1 MIRNK
6 LASLEAK
13 LVRNY
18 DRVTLLTGVKCRATS
33 VAKKTLEKDFSC
45 AEKFD
50 IEHKKCICCGK
61 FVFFSEKID
70 NFEWRNI

>member
-18 DRVTLLTGVKCRATS
+18 DRVTLLTRVREAILCQIG
-33 VAKKTLEKDFSC
+33 
-45 AEKFD
+45 
-50 IEHKKCICCGK
+50 
-61 FVFFSEKID
+61 
-70 NFEWRNI
+70 